1 VRRALGASRKA
12 IYAQFLT
19 EAGVIG
25 VGGGVLGLLF
35 TVMGV
40 LSVDQILPASYAAL
54 ARIDP
59 SLILLTLLLALIAT
73 LVAGVYPTYRAS
85 RVQPAWQLKAS

>member
-1 VRRALGASRKA
+1 
-12 IYAQFLT
+12 
-19 EAGVIG
+19 
-25 VGGGVLGLLF
+25 
-35 TVMGV
+35 MGV
-40 LSVDQILPASYAAL
+40 LSVDQVLPASYAVL

-59 SLILLTLLLALIAT
+59 SLLLLTLLFAVTAT